1 MKQVIEM
8 KTLVKFV
15 FVTAALFIAT
25 ASAAQDSG
33 RDDAEELKIAAL
45 EALISAP
52 PERAL
57 PLVNKVL
64 AGDHS
69 NEIKERA
76 LFILS
81 QIDDEG
87 AQATLLKFATES
99 NGELQSEAIRMIGI
113 GGNSD
118 SLNNLKSIYESG
130 GPEARAAVLE
140 AFLIAGDKQAVFD
153 IAVDA
158 EGDDFEEAVEMLG
171 AMGARDELRELLSQ
185 TGPSEALIEAY
196 MISGDIEE
204 LRRMALDDSNPTL
217 QAQAIEAMGVVGGDD
232 VDAMLVQIYRESQS
246 ADIRDAALEGMMISG
261 NDAGILEIY
270 RSTED
275 KATKKELLEYLVI
288 MGSDEVWSII
298 DSALAGDQ

>member
-1 MKQVIEM
+1 M
-8 KTLVKFV
+8 KTLVKLV
-15 FVTAALFIAT
+15 FVTAALFFAT
-25 ASAAQDSG
+25 ASAAQDDA
-33 RDDAEELKIAAL
+33 RDDAEQLKIAAI

-69 NEIKERA
+69 NELKERA

-81 QIDDEG
+81 QIDDES
-87 AQATLLKFATES
+87 AQATLLKFAGES

-118 SLNNLKSIYESG
+118 SLSELKSIYESG
-130 GPEARAAVLE
+130 GPAARKAVLE

-153 IAVDA
+153 IAVNA

-185 TGPSEALIEAY
+185 TGPSEALIKAY

-204 LRRMALDDSNPTL
+204 LRRMALDDSNPTM
-217 QAQAIEAMGVVGGDD
+217 QAQAIKAMGVVGGDD
-232 VDAMLVQIYRESQS
+232 VNATLVQIYRESQS

-261 NDAGILEIY
+261 NDAGLLEIY
-270 RSTED
+270 RSSDD
-275 KATKKELLEYLVI
+275 KAVKKELLEYLVI

-298 DSALAGDQ
+298 DSALDGDQ